1 MATEVIKEIDLYDSK
16 YHFKIGIFFSLLIIL
31 ILFLFK
37 NINNNDTIP
46 FVASFNYVE
55 GINNESEV
63 QLAGIKIG
71 DVNKISISM
80 DSIIIDGYIDRKYDI
95 PKDSLLIIKSNGI
108 FGKKAISIEPGFGE
122 FFDKSKNQR
131 YVFNKTQDSYSVD
144 MFLRY
149 LKDLNE

>member
-80 DSIIIDGYIDRKYDI
+80 DSIIIDGFIDRKYDI